1 VAELLKRLRGVPD
14 QLLHASRRRAALAA
28 LTTRRPP
35 ARVLV
40 ICSGNLYRSPFAA
53 AVLQRE
59 LARHGLGEVLVE
71 SAGFAGPGRPSPRH
85 AIAAAARRGI
95 DLAGRTSQL
104 AFADVVRSADLIVAM
119 EELHRRTIRERFGR
133 AARDVLL
140 LGDLDPEPVTS
151 RAIEDP
157 VQQGPEV
164 CNRVFA
170 RIERCVVQLA
180 NALQIALTSAPSR

>member
-1 VAELLKRLRGVPD
+1 MAELLKRLRGVPD

-53 AVLQRE
+53 AVLRRE
-59 LARHGLGEVLVE
+59 LARHSLGEVLVE
-71 SAGFAGPGRPSPRH
+71 SAGFAGPGRRSPPH
-85 AIAAAARRGI
+85 AVVAAARWGV
-95 DLAGRTSQL
+95 DLTDHTSQL
-104 AFADVVRSADLIVAM
+104 AFADVVRAADLIVVM
-119 EELHRRTIRERFGR
+119 DDLHRRTIRERFGR
-133 AARDVLL
+133 GARDLLL

-164 CNRVFA
+164 CDRVFA
-170 RIERCVVQLA
+170 RIERCVARLA
-180 NALQIALTSAPSR
+180 KALQSP

>member
-1 VAELLKRLRGVPD
+1 MAELLKRLRRVPD
-14 QLLHASRRRAALAA
+14 QLLHASRRRTALAG

-53 AVLQRE
+53 ALLQRE
-59 LARHGLGEVLVE
+59 LARHGRGEVVVE
-71 SAGFAGPGRPSPRH
+71 SAGFAGPGRRSPPH
-85 AIAAAARRGI
+85 AVAVAASWGV
-95 DLAGRTSQL
+95 DLTGHASQL
-104 AFADVVRSADLIVAM
+104 AFADVVRAADLIVAM

-157 VQQGPEV
+157 VHQGPEV
-164 CNRVFA
+164 CGHVFA
-170 RIERCVVQLA
+170 RIERCIARLA
-180 NALQIALTSAPSR
+180 KALVALGARS